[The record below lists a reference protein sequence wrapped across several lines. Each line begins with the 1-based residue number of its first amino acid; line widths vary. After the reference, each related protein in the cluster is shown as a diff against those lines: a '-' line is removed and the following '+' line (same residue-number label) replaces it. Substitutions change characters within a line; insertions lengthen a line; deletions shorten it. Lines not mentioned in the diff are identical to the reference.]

1 MFEEIQKVV
10 ETDINPQLAL
20 HGGACDV
27 IDFEEGVLTIRLTGG
42 CSGCP
47 SSRMTLMNGII
58 PILRDRFDNI
68 RSVVLE

>member
-10 ETDINPQLAL
+10 EEDINPQLAL

-27 IDFEEGVLTIRLTGG
+27 IDFTEGVLTIRLLGG

-47 SSRMTLMNGII
+47 SSRKTLLNGII
-58 PILRDRFDNI
+58 PILQDHFDFI

>member
-20 HGGACDV
+20 HGGSCDV
-27 IDFEEGVLTIRLTGG
+27 IDYEEGVLTIRLTGG